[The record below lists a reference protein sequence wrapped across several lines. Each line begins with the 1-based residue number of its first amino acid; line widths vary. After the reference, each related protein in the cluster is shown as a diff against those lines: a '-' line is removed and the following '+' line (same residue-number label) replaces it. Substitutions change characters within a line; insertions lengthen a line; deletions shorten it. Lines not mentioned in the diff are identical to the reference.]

1 MKNIHTI
8 LAELGVA
15 IPEDKKA
22 DLDKAVAEN
31 YKTSAEHEKKVN
43 RLTDDLS
50 AMTKRAET
58 AESALKGFDGLDPE
72 KVKEQIA
79 DANRQIKAA
88 QDEANRQIA
97 ERDTRDA
104 ISALLAEVEFTSPAA
119 RRDVERQLKEKGL
132 KLENGSLLGGT
143 DALDAIRKAEPE
155 SFVVKA
161 DVNRPKFTDRKPAAP
176 SGNTSVVTDIRN
188 TKDPAE
194 RQAKIAQFLRTKKGL
209 NE

>member
-8 LAELGVA
+8 LAELGVTV
-15 IPEDKKA
+15 PEDKKA

-161 DVNRPKFTDRKPAAP
+161 NVNRPRFTDPKTNNTNQSVLNPKEISKIKDHSERRKAWENYL
-176 SGNTSVVTDIRN
+176 SN
-188 TKDPAE
+188 
-194 RQAKIAQFLRTKKGL
+194 KG
-209 NE
+209 E